1 MKLIIQIP
9 CLNEEKTLPESVADL
24 PKQIDGIDKIEVL
37 VIDDGSDDRTSA
49 VAAELGVDHI
59 IRNKNN
65 KGLAKSFRIGLEN
78 CLKKGADI
86 IVNTDG
92 DNQYAGAD
100 IPKLI
105 GPILRGE
112 ADIVIG
118 DRQTDSI
125 PHFSPTKK
133 LLQRLGS
140 SVVARLAETEVPDT
154 VSGFRAFSRDAAI
167 NLNVVSPFSYTV
179 ETLIQAGKKHMA
191 ITSVPIATNPKTRE
205 SRLFKSITSFISNQ
219 LSTIVRMY
227 TMYQPLRVFFYI
239 GLLISII
246 GAIPIFRFLYF
257 YAMGEGNGHVQSLVL
272 GGTLVILG
280 FLSFLMALLADVVS
294 SNRQLIEMTLEKI
307 KRIELQLL
315 SQTDEKSEP
324 NE

>member
-9 CLNEEKTLPESVADL
+9 CLNEEKTLPGSIADL
-24 PKQIDGIDKIEVL
+24 PKKIDGIDEIEIL
-37 VIDDGSDDRTSA
+37 IIDDGSSDRTSA

-59 IRNKNN
+59 VRNKNN

-78 CLKKGADI
+78 CLKNGADI

-105 GPILRGE
+105 EPILKGQ

-125 PHFSPTKK
+125 PHFSGTKK
-133 LLQRLGS
+133 LLQRFGS
-140 SVVARLAETEVPDT
+140 SIVARLAETEVPDT
-154 VSGFRAFSRDAAI
+154 VSGFRAFNRDAAI

-179 ETLIQAGKKHMA
+179 ETLIQAGKKQMA

-205 SRLFKSITSFISNQ
+205 SRLFKSLSSFIGNQ
-219 LSTIVRMY
+219 LSTIIRMY

-239 GLLISII
+239 GVLISAI
-246 GAIPIFRFLYF
+246 GTLPILRFLYF
-257 YAMGEGNGHVQSLVL
+257 YAIGDGGGHVQSLIL
-272 GGTLVILG
+272 GGTMVILG
-280 FLSFLMALLADVVS
+280 FLCFLMALLADVVS
-294 SNRQLIEMTLEKI
+294 SNRQLIEMSLEKI
-307 KRIELQLL
+307 KRIELHLL
-315 SQTDEKSEP
+315 SQDDDKTKTSK
-324 NE
+324 